1 MALTTQQS
9 NKAMVLADCEAMK
22 EFLEKAQAHANRQVS
37 RPVCLSD
44 QNPLLGRRQY
54 VALNWHVHPA
64 IWLICLTT
72 AWTWK
77 LFMWSLWFL
86 WFCHHLAAQGS
97 LDLKYLAQ
105 RFEKGKAW
113 VDDWMSTNHRYFLLP
128 PGPGFSDVQ
137 AALVNFAHLGIDG
150 PRNPNPLLDLKK
162 TEVHLPT
169 GTALLHCAD
178 RSIIDCDPVPGLCL
192 SSWISV
198 CGRHVAWLTFHL
210 NSMIQVS
217 KTSLLFRNYIEH
229 CSLHQTNDWLTD
241 LTLND
246 SWCLVILMWHH
257 FDLLNA
263 RWFACRWNRG
273 RSQNVVEFQSQR
285 SLLYPPAPISHIL
298 RLGINCEAQEGNWRQ
313 IDGESRK
320 QLILNQRFVTWHG
333 L

>member
-1 MALTTQQS
+1 MFAFSVAEQRSSSPFARRRQNGRENRKSCSLAKILHLAILVLDSHSIHRHLLLTRLAAKMALTTQQS

-162 TEVHLPT
+162 TGVHLPT

-229 CSLHQTNDWLTD
+229 IVVFTRLMTDWLT
-241 LTLND
+241 
-246 SWCLVILMWHH
+246 WHWMTV
-257 FDLLNA
+257 D
-263 RWFACRWNRG
+263 
-273 RSQNVVEFQSQR
+273 V
-285 SLLYPPAPISHIL
+285 
-298 RLGINCEAQEGNWRQ
+298 
-313 IDGESRK
+313 
-320 QLILNQRFVTWHG
+320 
-333 L
+333 